1 MRVSPGGTPAIDPAA
16 ATRLPRPNPAVVFCA
31 VEEGAVLLSTEDET
45 YYGLNAVGARV
56 WSLLPPAHLTLES
69 LCAAL
74 AADYPEADPDEL
86 ASDVMALLDD
96 LLESRLVVQP

>member
-1 MRVSPGGTPAIDPAA
+1 
-16 ATRLPRPNPAVVFCA
+16 VFCA